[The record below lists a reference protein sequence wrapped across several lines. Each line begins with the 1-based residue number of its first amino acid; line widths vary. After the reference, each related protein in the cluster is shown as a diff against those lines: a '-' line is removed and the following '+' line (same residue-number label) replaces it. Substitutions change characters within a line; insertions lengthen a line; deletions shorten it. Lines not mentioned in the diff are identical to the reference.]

1 MAKSSLSRRSS
12 GTVDPLSAQTLERD
26 WSVLCTTI
34 GERRAGTPA
43 EQAAATYIAEEF
55 RKAGIEDTRLETFP
69 CISMR
74 DPAADVF
81 EQRGRR
87 WHRVDATPVVGAP
100 ATPGRFVEGDLAWIE
115 LPEQAHRLRPRSLRG
130 RVLAMFGPMP
140 TELSLHRRLLAAE
153 PIALIHVDERL
164 PFGWTKN
171 DGVYPYWARAHGMLP
186 TLTVPYL
193 EAWRWRRDDVRRV
206 RVRVAVRQ
214 VEGTS
219 QNVIATLPGTNP
231 KLPALVLAAHHD
243 TQGGNPGADDNASG
257 VVCLLALAR
266 LFGRRRFARSLRFCS
281 FGTEEQLSVGSAAHV
296 RGARLSNRDVGL
308 VINYD
313 SVASPLGHWQ
323 LMAAGPQP
331 MIAHVARHLTRV
343 GFDPAVTREVTPF
356 ADQFPFNRVGIPS
369 IMFARVNTPAG
380 RWQHHGPYDTLE
392 NVSTTVVQDLLR
404 ASGSL
409 IRNLAATERWPFPS
423 KLPAAESAAARRLGR
438 ELFGW

>member
-1 MAKSSLSRRSS
+1 
-12 GTVDPLSAQTLERD
+12 LERD

-43 EQAAATYIAEEF
+43 EQAAATYIAEEL
-55 RKAGIEDTRLETFP
+55 RKAGLEDARLETLP
-69 CISMR
+69 CISIR
-74 DPAADVF
+74 DPAADLF

-100 ATPGRFVEGDLAWIE
+100 ATAGRFVEGDLAWIE

-171 DGVYPYWARAHGMLP
+171 DGVYPYCARPHGILP

-219 QNVIATLPGTNP
+219 QNVIAT
-231 KLPALVLAAHHD
+231 
-243 TQGGNPGADDNASG
+243 
-257 VVCLLALAR
+257 
-266 LFGRRRFARSLRFCS
+266 
-281 FGTEEQLSVGSAAHV
+281 
-296 RGARLSNRDVGL
+296 
-308 VINYD
+308 
-313 SVASPLGHWQ
+313 
-323 LMAAGPQP
+323 
-331 MIAHVARHLTRV
+331 
-343 GFDPAVTREVTPF
+343 
-356 ADQFPFNRVGIPS
+356 
-369 IMFARVNTPAG
+369 
-380 RWQHHGPYDTLE
+380 
-392 NVSTTVVQDLLR
+392 
-404 ASGSL
+404 
-409 IRNLAATERWPFPS
+409 
-423 KLPAAESAAARRLGR
+423 
-438 ELFGW
+438 